1 MLGWWSGTLVVGSGI
16 MSSMSWSSPSASSST
31 SMESSKEF
39 VGAGVAAG
47 VVVAGGSV
55 GEVGG

>member
-1 MLGWWSGTLVVGSGI
+1 MLRWWSGKLAAGSGM

-39 VGAGVAAG
+39 VSAGVADG
-47 VVVAGGSV
+47 VVVAGSV
-55 GEVGG
+55 GEIGG